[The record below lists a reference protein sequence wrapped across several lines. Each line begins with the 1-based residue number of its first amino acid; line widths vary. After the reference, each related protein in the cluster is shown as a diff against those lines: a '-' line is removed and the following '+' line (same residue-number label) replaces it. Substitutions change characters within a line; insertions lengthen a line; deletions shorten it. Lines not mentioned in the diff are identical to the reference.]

1 MTLFLLVPVVQFVPA
16 LPLDSS
22 VWATGTTGT
31 RTATVI
37 VIVTVTVTVAVTV
50 TVTVTVFTMMV
61 VIIIVVIMIV
71 TPLLDN
77 PLSTKL
83 NLTQRHPACLSTLP
97 LDLPLSDYY
106 GLWTMLWAQSLPY
119 QDYRIQ
125 DKGSTKFTDKGS
137 DQNKGQHQDQN
148 SGQDK
153 TKDQGSDRAQELAP
167 APALA
172 PAHALARARVHVVL
186 EVRAIDPAKTNEH
199 SRARHIANHRALRHT
214 IEVRQANPL
223 HPSDCL
229 FVSLSLSIYL
239 SIYLTCYLPLYLNVC
254 QSRLP
259 DVRVTSQDFAL
270 LPYREQVAL
279 AHSAG
284 VFVSMH
290 GAGTDPITPPL
301 LTPFSTNITILVTS
315 TRCVCV
321 HAWSG
326 H

>member
-1 MTLFLLVPVVQFVPA
+1 M
-16 LPLDSS
+16 D
-22 VWATGTTGT
+22 
-31 RTATVI
+31 
-37 VIVTVTVTVAVTV
+37 
-50 TVTVTVFTMMV
+50 
-61 VIIIVVIMIV
+61 
-71 TPLLDN
+71 
-77 PLSTKL
+77 
-83 NLTQRHPACLSTLP
+83 
-97 LDLPLSDYY
+97 Y
-106 GLWTMLWAQSLPY
+106 GLCYGAQSLPY

-199 SRARHIANHRALRHT
+199 SRARHIANHRALRHS

-301 LTPFSTNITILVTS
+301 LTPFSTNITILGTS

-326 H
+326 HCSCHVPCSHRFPQLLCSSGVTAREQTRIPTHQGIHESGTVVRTTLLSLPVQGWVDGCQRNFRRYRQRHRPCETGGGSGANTAYLST